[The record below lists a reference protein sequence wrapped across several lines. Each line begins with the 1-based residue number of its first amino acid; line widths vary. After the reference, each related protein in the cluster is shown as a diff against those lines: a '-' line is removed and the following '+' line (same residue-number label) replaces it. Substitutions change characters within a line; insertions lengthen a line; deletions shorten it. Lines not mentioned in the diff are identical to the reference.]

1 MAEYSIKSEQGQKN
15 KEKLFELIK
24 AAGYENYR
32 QFSKDVGI
40 DCSNL
45 YSNLDGTWG
54 MSIKRMF
61 RIANLLGVPIS
72 QILEIFY
79 SEEFAENQK
88 LL

>member
-1 MAEYSIKSEQGQKN
+1 MSYSINSEQGQKN
-15 KEKLFELIK
+15 KEKLFKLIK

-45 YSNLDGTWG
+45 YSNLDGTWK
-54 MSIKRMF
+54 MSLRRMF
-61 RIANLLGVPIS
+61 KVANLLGVSIT
-72 QILEIFY
+72 QIIEIFY
-79 SEEFAENQK
+79 PEEYAENMK